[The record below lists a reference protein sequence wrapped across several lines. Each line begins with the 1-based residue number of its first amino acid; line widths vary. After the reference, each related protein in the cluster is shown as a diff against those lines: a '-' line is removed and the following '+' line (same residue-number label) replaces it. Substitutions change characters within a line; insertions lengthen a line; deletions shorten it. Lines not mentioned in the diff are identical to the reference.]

1 MDLRELV
8 VVGILVLDLSCV
20 AYGNLAFP
28 VVHKFKGRHRSLVAL
43 KAHDDRR
50 RGRFLS
56 ALDLS
61 LGGNGLP
68 SETGL
73 YYTKVGI
80 GSPPKDYFVQV
91 DTGSDLLWVNCIECT
106 ECPKKSDLGIDLTL
120 YNSKASNTSK
130 PVYCDGDFCK
140 ATYDNQVSDCKP
152 QKSCL
157 YSITYGDGGTTS
169 GYFVKDDLTFDE
181 VNDNLHSEPASS
193 SVIFGCGAKQAGG
206 LGSSSDEAL
215 DGIIGFG
222 QANSSV
228 LSQLAASGKVKKI
241 FSHCLDSIHGGGI
254 FSIGEVLEPKFN
266 KTPLLSG
273 QAHYNVV
280 LKDIEVNKEFLQLSS
295 GILDSGDD
303 MASVID
309 SGTTLAYLPE
319 TVYEQL
325 MDKIMAEQSGLKL
338 LLVDNQF
345 TCFEYSGNVDDG
357 FPVVK
362 FHFENSLTLTAYPH
376 DYLFKTKDSEWCV
389 GWQKSMAK
397 AKNGKDMTLLGDLVL
412 SNRLVV
418 YDLENMTIGWTE
430 FNCSSGIKVKDETSG
445 KVYAV
450 GAHNISSASTVLF
463 GGILALLLLLIV
475 MPNSVMS

>member
-1 MDLRELV
+1 M
-8 VVGILVLDLSCV
+8 VGILVLDLSWV
-20 AYGNLAFP
+20 ACGNLAFP
-28 VVHKFKGRHRSLVAL
+28 VVHKFKGRPRSLSAL

-56 ALDLS
+56 AVDLS

-80 GSPPKDYFVQV
+80 GSPPKDYYVQV
-91 DTGSDLLWVNCIECT
+91 DTGSDLLWVNCVECT
-106 ECPKKSDLGIDLTL
+106 ECPKQSDLGIELTL
-120 YNSKASNTSK
+120 YDSKASNTSK
-130 PVYCDGDFCK
+130 PVYCDGEFCK
-140 ATYDNQVSDCKP
+140 STYDNQVSDCKP

-169 GYFVKDDLTFDE
+169 GYFVKDDLTFDK
-181 VNDNLHSEPASS
+181 VNDNLHSEPTNS
-193 SVIFGCGAKQAGG
+193 SVIFGCGAKQSGG

-254 FSIGEVLEPKFN
+254 FSIGEVIEPKFN
-266 KTPLLSG
+266 TTPLLSG
-273 QAHYNVV
+273 QAHYNAV
-280 LKDIEVNKEFLQLSS
+280 LKDVEVNKEFLQLSS
-295 GILDSGDD
+295 GILDFGDD
-303 MASVID
+303 MATVID

-325 MDKIMAEQSGLKL
+325 IDKIMAGQSGLKL

-357 FPVVK
+357 FPLVK
-362 FHFENSLTLTAYPH
+362 FHFENSLTLTSYPH

-389 GWQKSMAK
+389 GWQKSTAK
-397 AKNGKDMTLLGDLVL
+397 TKNGKDMTLLGDLVL
-412 SNRLVV
+412 SNRLVA

-430 FNCSSGIKVKDETSG
+430 FNCSSVVKVKDETSG

-450 GAHNISSASTVLF
+450 GAHDISSASTVTF
-463 GGILALLLLLIV
+463 GRILALLLLLIV
-475 MPNSVMS
+475 MPNSVIN